1 MFVFSFVDFSSPPD
15 PITHLAVCNNY
26 LVMAMS
32 SNILLRIDLE
42 HPDTPEGKIVNLSEY
57 FAMETFTFV
66 KAPLTQCQLGISYDY
81 IIEVLAHMFL
91 LFQTIAM

>member
-1 MFVFSFVDFSSPPD
+1 MFFKHLPRLNTSDTYHSYWNAFLFHNLIAEDYFCVFLSFFSPPD

-42 HPDTPEGKIVNLSEY
+42 HPDTPDGKGI
-57 FAMETFTFV
+57 FA
-66 KAPLTQCQLGISYDY
+66 PNDS
-81 IIEVLAHMFL
+81 
-91 LFQTIAM
+91 